1 MLTLRDY
8 QQECVDS
15 VLHYFMEGNKGN
27 PVVATPCGTGKS
39 LILAGMITQFM
50 CMFPGQRFIAAT
62 HVKELI
68 VQDYNKLVQYWPE
81 APVGIYSAGLKQKD
95 VACDVIIG
103 GIQSLVK
110 VAHAFG
116 WRDILFIDEAHLL
129 SPNDAS
135 MYQVFIAILREINPN
150 LKVVGLT
157 ASPYR
162 MGQGMITDG
171 GLFTDIC
178 IDLTG
183 LEPFNRFIEEGFL
196 APLVA
201 RPTDIKLDTT
211 GIHINN
217 GDFVQG
223 ELERAMDDQHILE
236 PALRETL
243 GWFLQEKRKCGLVFL
258 NSNKHVIEAAELL
271 NSMGMPTVPVYNG
284 LKGKERDNNINAWR
298 FGEVQFAT
306 SQNMLTTGVDCPQLD
321 LIADLAA
328 TVSTGRHVQ
337 KYGRGTR
344 PFDWY
349 KLSQDEQCR
358 MPNLMGHV
366 KVNARCL
373 DFAGNV
379 PRLGPINDPV
389 IPKRKGDKGGV
400 APIKICET
408 EKLVQPIGEAAV
420 VGCGAYNHA
429 SARYCDECGG
439 EFRIQPKVYDTA
451 GTDEIIRSAREVE
464 PSTAPQIETFNVDN
478 VFYSR
483 QEVKGGKAMLKATYQ
498 CGLRSFT
505 ELKGFEHGGYAGK
518 LARDWWRQR
527 ASSEPPTT
535 IDYALLLNAQ
545 LAKPKTIDVN
555 VIPKYPEIV
564 SYGW

>member
-8 QQECVDS
+8 QQECVDA

-27 PVVATPCGTGKS
+27 PLVATPCGTGKS

-50 CMFPGQRFIAAT
+50 RMFPGQRFIAGT
-62 HVKELI
+62 HIKELI
-68 VQDYNKLVQYWPE
+68 IQDYNKLVQYWPN
-81 APVGIYSAGLKQKD
+81 APVGIYSAGLRQKD
-95 VACDVIIG
+95 VAHDIIIG
-103 GIQSLVK
+103 GIQSMVK

-116 WRDILFIDEAHLL
+116 WRDIFFIDEAHLL

-135 MYQVFIAILREINPN
+135 MYQIFIAILREINPN
-150 LKVVGLT
+150 IKVVGLT

-162 MGQGMITDG
+162 MGQGMLTDA
-171 GLFTDIC
+171 GLFTDVC

-201 RPTDIKLDTT
+201 RPTDVKLDTT

-223 ELERAMDDQHILE
+223 ELTAAMDQQHVLE
-236 PALRETL
+236 PALREDVAL
-243 GWFLQEKRKCGLVFL
+243 FLHERRRCGLVFL
-258 NSNKHVIEAAELL
+258 NSNKHVNEAAEIL
-271 NSMGMPTVPVYNG
+271 NGMGLPTVPVHNG
-284 LKGKERDNNINAWR
+284 LSTKERDKNIKAWVNN
-298 FGEVQFAT
+298 EVAFAT

-321 LIADLAA
+321 FISDLAA

-344 PFDWY
+344 MFDWF
-349 KLSQDEQCR
+349 KLSPQEQQLK
-358 MPNLMGHV
+358 PNLIGYV
-366 KVNARCL
+366 KVNCRCM
-373 DFAGNV
+373 DHVGNV
-379 PRLGPINDPV
+379 PRLGPINDPC

-408 EKLVQPIGEAAV
+408 EKLVAPAR
-420 VGCGAYNHA
+420 GCGGYNHTT
-429 SARYCDECGG
+429 ARYCDECGA
-439 EFRIQPKVYDTA
+439 EFKIVPKVYDTA
-451 GTDEIIRSAREVE
+451 GTDEIIRGTNVPESD
-464 PSTAPQIETFNVDN
+464 APQIETFDVIN
-478 VFYSR
+478 VFYTR

-498 CGLRSFT
+498 CGLRQFT
-505 ELKGFEHGGYAGK
+505 ELKGFEHGGFAGK
-518 LARDWWRQR
+518 LARDWWRMR
-527 ASSEPPTT
+527 STTEPPTT
-535 IDYALLLNAQ
+535 IDDALLMNAA

-555 VIPKYPEIV
+555 VNKKYPEIL

>member
-15 VLHYFMEGNKGN
+15 ILHYFMEGGKGN
-27 PVVATPCGTGKS
+27 PLVATPCGTGKS
-39 LILAGMITQFM
+39 LILAGAITQFM
-50 CMFPGQRFIAAT
+50 RMFPGQRFIAGT
-62 HVKELI
+62 HIKELI
-68 VQDYNKLVQYWPE
+68 VQDFNKLVQYWPN

-95 VACDVIIG
+95 VAHDIIIG
-103 GIQSLVK
+103 GIQSMVK

-116 WRDILFIDEAHLL
+116 WRDIFFIDEAHLL

-135 MYQVFIAILREINPN
+135 MYQIFIGILKEINPN

-162 MGQGMITDG
+162 MGQGMLTDA
-171 GLFTDIC
+171 GLFTDIA

-201 RPTDIKLDTT
+201 RPTNVKLDTT

-217 GDFVQG
+217 GDYVQG
-223 ELERAMDDQHILE
+223 ELERAMDDQHVLE
-236 PALRETL
+236 PALKEAV
-243 GWFLQEKRKCGLVFL
+243 GWFKQEKRRCGLVFL
-258 NSNKHVIEAAELL
+258 NSNKHVDEANALL
-271 NSMGMPTVPVYNG
+271 NAMGISCVPVHNG
-284 LKGKERDNNINAWR
+284 IKGNERDKNIAAWVN
-298 FGEVQFAT
+298 GEVEFAT

-321 LIADLAA
+321 LIVDLAA

-344 PFDWY
+344 MFDWF
-349 KLSQDEQCR
+349 KLSSGDQAR
-358 MPNLMGHV
+358 MANLYGYT
-366 KVNARCL
+366 KVNCRCL
-373 DFAGNV
+373 DFVGNV

-389 IPKRKGDKGGV
+389 IPRRKGDKGGV

-408 EKLVQPIGEAAV
+408 EKLVEG
-420 VGCGAYNHA
+420 VGCGGYNHA

-439 EFRIQPKVYDTA
+439 QFKIVPKVYGQA
-451 GTDEIIRSAREVE
+451 GTDEIIRSAQV
-464 PSTAPQIETFNVDN
+464 PDSDAPQIETFDVSSAH
-478 VFYSR
+478 YSR
-483 QEVKGGKAMLKATYQ
+483 QEVKGGKAMLKATYI
-498 CGLRSFT
+498 CGLRSFS

-518 LARDWWRQR
+518 VARDWWRMR
-527 ASSEPPTT
+527 STLEPPTS
-535 IDYALLLNAQ
+535 IDDALLMNAA
-545 LAKPKTIDVN
+545 LAKPRTIDVN
-555 VIPKYPEIV
+555 VNDKYGVIV
-564 SYGW
+564 GYGW